1 MTIRN
6 SRRRISVLNQIIR
19 IAGRQV
25 TSVLDETLQQE
36 IRLDAQFHPSASAA
50 SPSSQPIRLTVTVN
64 VSNYWPWE
72 NGKACKTVTQFYFSH
87 YNIVVCRILIL
98 IIQVGLDAS

>member
-1 MTIRN
+1 MLDRT
-6 SRRRISVLNQIIR
+6 SVLNQIIR

-25 TSVLDETLQQE
+25 TSVLDETLE

-72 NGKACKTVTQFYFSH
+72 NGKACQTVTTIIILLFTILSF
-87 YNIVVCRILIL
+87 VVF
-98 IIQVGLDAS
+98 